1 MILFGVME
9 VALSQFPSLEN
20 ITWVSAAAAAMSLA
34 YSLIGLGLCAA
45 LWGSHGEVRGTIAGA
60 SAATSAAK
68 TWNALQA
75 LGNVAFA
82 YTFAEVLIEIQVGS
96 ATLSLLSSL
105 HVAEFSIEIQMAFFR
120 SLSLPCTFS
129 EFSIEIQVGF
139 HHFLSVHLSASI
151 SPFLVPYFHLYLNQA
166 LSLPPLLSVLLS
178 SSFSHTL
185 SHNLSHPS
193 LFPSILQCKYIYL
206 SLSVSP
212 CLSLSLS
219 ACTLH
224 SLSIF
229 FSQTSLSLASLS
241 LLNFHLSASISPF
254 LVPYFHLYLNQ
265 ALSLPPLLSV
275 LLSSSFSHTLSHN
288 LSRPSL
294 FPSILQCKYIYLS
307 LSVSPCLSLSLSA
320 CTLHSLSIFFSQT
333 SLSLASL
340 SLLNFHTRQNIALSN
355 SISLK
360 ISLSNGNRGTVPGY
374 VKIAAGGE
382 RDDEAGDEERDRAD
396 VSLLRGGGLRGLRR
410 LRELGA
416 GEYSHRIRLLRALL
430 ARRPGQPL
438 HRHPP
443 RRRVSGTLPRE
454 RNTRKALSLSLRA
467 DLSSMRS

>member
-45 LWGSHGEVRGTIAGA
+45 LWGSHGEVRGTIGGA

-212 CLSLSLS
+212 CLSLSL
-219 ACTLH
+219 T
-224 SLSIF
+224 
-229 FSQTSLSLASLS
+229 
-241 LLNFHLSASISPF
+241 
-254 LVPYFHLYLNQ
+254 
-265 ALSLPPLLSV
+265 
-275 LLSSSFSHTLSHN
+275 
-288 LSRPSL
+288 
-294 FPSILQCKYIYLS
+294 
-307 LSVSPCLSLSLSA
+307 A